1 MDTLRK
7 YIKWVHKQ
15 RHTVHVDIVLYCSLK
30 GGPFCDCVQLFKGGQ
45 KILDRQRF
53 QYPPNWLYSD
63 NVESEW
69 MAFNDILKRK
79 DAAMMTQIG
88 HLQAKI
94 VAEDKLMEQRAQE
107 MLVDW
112 ETGKPIQVRPPTGC
126 VCLLHG
132 RRMSHY
138 GSGCLCCRV
147 TSVLMTQLRNFR
159 STKGS
164 SIGSKKRERT

>member
-1 MDTLRK
+1 MLS
-7 YIKWVHKQ
+7 KWLLVW
-15 RHTVHVDIVLYCSLK
+15 LWLC
-30 GGPFCDCVQLFKGGQ
+30 FNNVQLFKGGQ

-94 VAEDKLMEQRAQE
+94 VAEDKLMEQRTQE

-112 ETGKPIQVRPPTGC
+112 ETGKPIQVRVQAVF
-126 VCLLHG
+126 VC
-132 RRMSHY
+132 
-138 GSGCLCCRV
+138 CLVHIETCCLRCRV
-147 TSVLMTQLRNFR
+147 TSVQMMQQLSFR
-159 STKGS
+159 FMKGS
-164 SIGSKKRERT
+164 SIGSRKRERT

>member
-1 MDTLRK
+1 MD
-7 YIKWVHKQ
+7 
-15 RHTVHVDIVLYCSLK
+15 
-30 GGPFCDCVQLFKGGQ
+30 DCECALVVFLNVQLFKGGQ

-107 MLVDW
+107 MLVEW
-112 ETGKPIQVRPPTGC
+112 ETGKPIQVRSPAVC
-126 VCLLHG
+126 VGLLQ
-132 RRMSHY
+132 
-138 GSGCLCCRV
+138 
-147 TSVLMTQLRNFR
+147 T
-159 STKGS
+159 
-164 SIGSKKRERT
+164 E